1 MMMGSSRTVTEVS
14 PDRDKVGFDICKR
27 TLSNTP
33 LLVLLPM
40 TKMID
45 DGDMIEQERAA
56 LSQNAFGQINKLHV

>member
-1 MMMGSSRTVTEVS
+1 MMIGSSRTVSEVS
-14 PDRDKVGFDICKR
+14 PDRDRVGFDICKR

-33 LLVLLPM
+33 LLVLLPT

-45 DGDMIEQERAA
+45 VGDTIEHERAA